1 MFNLLEKYYFNKI
14 LAGIVLAS
22 VLLSFFL
29 EYSANLVPC
38 KLCLYQRYVW
48 LFLLLLCFLNIL
60 LNNNKKFIEIII
72 LFTLAII
79 MSLSFYHSGIEL
91 NLFKNIISCSSDSS
105 DIVNSIEELEYI
117 IKNTQNINCA
127 FPKFRILSLSL
138 SNLSL
143 IFSSVLFLLSLKA
156 YKKSIFN

>member
-22 VLLSFFL
+22 VFLSFFL
-29 EYSANLVPC
+29 EYTVNLIPC

-48 LFLLLLCFLNIL
+48 LFLLLLCTLNIL
-60 LNNNKKFIEIII
+60 LNNNKKFIEIMI
-72 LFTLAII
+72 LFTLVTI

-91 NLFKNIISCSSDSS
+91 NLFKNIISCSSDNGN
-105 DIVNSIEELEYI
+105 IVNSIEELDYI
-117 IKNTQNINCA
+117 IKNTQNNNCA
-127 FPKFRILSLSL
+127 FPKFRILNLSL

-143 IFSSVLFLLSLKA
+143 IFSGVLFLLSLKV

>member
-29 EYSANLVPC
+29 EYTANLVPC

-79 MSLSFYHSGIEL
+79 ISLSFYHSGIEL
-91 NLFKNIISCSSDSS
+91 NLFKNIISCSSDNS
-105 DIVNSIEELEYI
+105 DIVNSIEELDYI

-127 FPKFRILSLSL
+127 FPKFRILNLSL

>member
-1 MFNLLEKYYFNKI
+1 M
-14 LAGIVLAS
+14 
-22 VLLSFFL
+22 
-29 EYSANLVPC
+29 
-38 KLCLYQRYVW
+38 
-48 LFLLLLCFLNIL
+48 
-60 LNNNKKFIEIII
+60 II

-91 NLFKNIISCSSDSS
+91 NLFQNIISCSSDSS

>member
-29 EYSANLVPC
+29 EYAANLIPC
-38 KLCLYQRYVW
+38 KLCLYQRYIW
-48 LFLLLLCFLNIL
+48 LLLLLLCSLNIL
-60 LNNNKKFIEIII
+60 LNNNKKFIEIMI

-79 MSLSFYHSGIEL
+79 VSLSFYHSGIEL
-91 NLFKNIISCSSDSS
+91 SLFKNIISCSSDSS
-105 DIVNSIEELEYI
+105 NIVNSIEELEYI

>member
-29 EYSANLVPC
+29 EYAANLIPC
-38 KLCLYQRYVW
+38 KLCLYQRYIW
-48 LFLLLLCFLNIL
+48 LLLLLLCSLNIL

-79 MSLSFYHSGIEL
+79 ISLSFYHSGIEL
-91 NLFKNIISCSSDSS
+91 SLFKNIISCSSDSS

>member
-29 EYSANLVPC
+29 EYTANLVPC

-79 MSLSFYHSGIEL
+79 ISLSFYHSGIEL

-127 FPKFRILSLSL
+127 FPRFRILSLSL

>member
-29 EYSANLVPC
+29 EYTANLVPC

-79 MSLSFYHSGIEL
+79 ISLSFYHSGIEL

-117 IKNTQNINCA
+117 IRNTQNINCA

>member
-105 DIVNSIEELEYI
+105 NIINSIEELDYI

>member
-1 MFNLLEKYYFNKI
+1 MFNLFEKYFFNKI

-29 EYSANLVPC
+29 EYTANIIPC

-48 LFLLLLCFLNIL
+48 LFLLLLCTSNIL
-60 LNNNKKFIEIII
+60 LNKNKKFIEIII

-79 MSLSFYHSGIEL
+79 ISLSFYHSGIEL

-105 DIVNSIEELEYI
+105 DVVNSIEELDYI
-117 IKNTQNINCA
+117 IKNTKNINCA
-127 FPKFRILSLSL
+127 FPKFRILNLSL
-138 SNLSL
+138 SNLSF
-143 IFSSVLFLLSLKA
+143 ISSSVLFLLSLKA

>member
-29 EYSANLVPC
+29 EYAANLIPC
-38 KLCLYQRYVW
+38 KLCLYQRYIW
-48 LFLLLLCFLNIL
+48 LLLLLLCSLNIL

-79 MSLSFYHSGIEL
+79 ISLSFYHSGIEL

>member
-29 EYSANLVPC
+29 EYTANLVPC

-72 LFTLAII
+72 LFTLTII
-79 MSLSFYHSGIEL
+79 ISLSFYHSGIEL
-91 NLFKNIISCSSDSS
+91 NLFKNIISCSSDNS
-105 DIVNSIEELEYI
+105 DIVNSIEELDYI

-127 FPKFRILSLSL
+127 FPKFRILNLSL